1 MSQQA
6 SFGISIL
13 LALVA
18 WGIVV
23 ALYVWPALRRLR
35 RADALRPLLVLH
47 AFRFIGLAFIVPGVV
62 SPDLPAAFA
71 RPAAYGD
78 LISAVLALLALAS
91 LRARFGWVLVWAFSL
106 WGSADLAYAFY
117 EGGQGGLQVG
127 RLGSTYFLVTFV
139 VPLLLITHGLIF
151 RLLLQNDG
159 AAVAR
164 QSHRAA

>member
-1 MSQQA
+1 MSLQA

-13 LALVA
+13 LGLVA

-23 ALYVWPALRRLR
+23 ALYVWPALRHLQ

-71 RPAAYGD
+71 RSAAYGD

-91 LRARFGWVLVWAFSL
+91 LRTRFGSLLVWAFSL
-106 WGSADLAYAFY
+106 WGSADLLYAFY
-117 EGGQGGLQVG
+117 QGNQGGLQVG
-127 RLGSTYFLVTFV
+127 RLGAAYFLVTFV

-164 QSHRAA
+164 TSHRAA

>member
-1 MSQQA
+1 MSIQA
-6 SFGISIL
+6 VFGINIL

-18 WGIVV
+18 WGTVV

-47 AFRFIGLAFIVPGVV
+47 AFRFVGLAFIVPGVV

-78 LISAVLALLALAS
+78 VIAALLALVALAG
-91 LRARFGWVLVWAFSL
+91 LRTRFGTLLVWVFSI
-106 WGSADLAYAFY
+106 WGSADLLYAFY
-117 EGGQGGLQVG
+117 EGNQGGLQVG
-127 RLGSTYFLVTFV
+127 RLGATYFLVTFA

-151 RLLLQNDG
+151 RLLLQSDG
-159 AAVAR
+159 AAVVR
-164 QSHRAA
+164 KSHVAA